1 MVPQGPTPGN
11 QALQHS
17 SSFEDGTA
25 LTAAPEVAEAA
36 AALLRSDV
44 GTWSQL
50 GLTEQKHRTVRRVF
64 SGRLGEVDVYVKV
77 FRADTIAAKARHA
90 LRRRHKGE
98 REALNLQAARDARL
112 PAVQPLAFGLARE
125 GHELCSFLVTRSAE
139 AAPFT
144 LPCDDRVAAA
154 AGSLIRRIHD
164 AGMQPGDLHAGNL
177 LVTSDGDPLLCDLTS
192 LHRVGALSIR
202 ARATALAFFCGP
214 VDGGPLDPVARA
226 LLAGY
231 TAAGSLTAA
240 FPRELARATRRLRAT
255 SLRSFGRRS
264 TRSCKHTE
272 AEPRRRATPRWF
284 WFIGEGRADEQL
296 RAEVDAFTPAAHAP
310 RREGRRG
317 GVWLCD
323 AFAVKEREGGKAR
336 KLWLAHYW
344 LLFARVTTP
353 TPLALQLH
361 AGRGQVFVQRIEG
374 PDLAAELRDGAISEA
389 DVSEAARALG
399 RAVGR
404 LHGHGLR
411 NRDLKLDN
419 LVRVPGSDEVAMVDL
434 DGVTLHSAEDTR
446 GCGRD
451 LGRLL
456 AAWQD
461 AGEPGGPLTARRFLF
476 AYVRARRRLLQ
487 APPIP
492 RILKHAERRA
502 KEWRRD
508 HC

>member
-25 LTAAPEVAEAA
+25 LTAASEVAEAT
-36 AALLRSDV
+36 AALLRSEVRD
-44 GTWSQL
+44 WPQL

-64 SGRLGEVDVYVKV
+64 SGRLGEVDVYIKV
-77 FRADTIAAKARHA
+77 FRADTIAAKARHT

-98 REALNLQAARDARL
+98 REALNLQAARDADL
-112 PAVQPLAFGLARE
+112 PAVQPLAFGLARDGRE
-125 GHELCSFLVTRSAE
+125 RCSFLVTRSAD
-139 AAPFT
+139 AAPFN
-144 LPCDDRVAAA
+144 LACDDRVAAA
-154 AGSLIRRIHD
+154 AGALIRRIHD
-164 AGMQPGDLHAGNL
+164 AGMQPEDLHGGNL
-177 LVTSDGDPLLCDLTS
+177 LITGDGHPMLCDLTS

-202 ARATALAFFCGP
+202 ARAQALAFFCNP
-214 VDGGPLDPVARA
+214 ADGGPLDPTARA

-231 TAAGSLTAA
+231 TAAGALTDA

-255 SLRSFGRRS
+255 SVRSFGRRS

-284 WFIGEGRADEQL
+284 WFIGEGDVDRRLRADV
-296 RAEVDAFTPAAHAP
+296 AAFTPAAQAP

-323 AFAVKEREGGKAR
+323 AFAVKDREAGKAR
-336 KLWLAHYW
+336 KLWRAHYW
-344 LLFARVTTP
+344 LLFAGVTTP
-353 TPLALQLH
+353 TPVALQLH
-361 AGRGQVFVQRIEG
+361 AGRGRVFVQRIQG
-374 PDLAAELRDGAISEA
+374 PDLATELLDGAVNEPEVA
-389 DVSEAARALG
+389 EAARALG

-404 LHGHGLR
+404 MHGHGLR
-411 NRDLKLDN
+411 NRDLKFEN
-419 LVRVPGSDEVAMVDL
+419 LIRIPGSEQVAMVDL

-461 AGEPGGPLTARRFLF
+461 AGEPGGPLAAQRFLF
-476 AYVRARRRLLQ
+476 AYARARRRLLQ
-487 APPIP
+487 DPPIP
-492 RILKHAERRA
+492 RILAHAARRA
-502 KEWRRD
+502 KEWRQR